1 MSFTIDKTTYA
12 TDSRFESLRNAGISY
27 EDFSSNQM
35 FYISKLSK
43 SSIMSIAKD
52 SNSKELQALLNVG
65 NNNKMS
71 IFSQEAVSKADA
83 KKASAEEAY
92 YMALA
97 AEQSAGS
104 AKDAALTKYKKAMT
118 TYENGGSE
126 FDFNK
131 AYTNYET
138 AKTSELAAESTRET
152 LGYFMVEA
160 SKNAANTF
168 AMSMF
173 ADKNI
178 KA

>member
-1 MSFTIDKTTYA
+1 MSLSIDKTPDA
-12 TDSRFESLRNAGISY
+12 TDSNFEALRNAGVSY
-27 EDFSSNQM
+27 EDFSANQK
-35 FYISKLSK
+35 FYLSKLSK
-43 SSIMSIAKD
+43 SSIMALARD
-52 SNSKELQALLNVG
+52 NQDLQALLNIG
-65 NNNKMS
+65 NNNRTS
-71 IFSQEAVSKADA
+71 IFSQQAVARADA

-92 YMALA
+92 YAALA
-97 AEQSAGS
+97 AEQAAGS
-104 AKDAALTKYKKAMT
+104 AKDTALTKYQKAMT

-131 AYTNYET
+131 AYTNYEA
-138 AKTSELAAESTRET
+138 AKTSERTAENTRET

-173 ADKNI
+173 ADKQI